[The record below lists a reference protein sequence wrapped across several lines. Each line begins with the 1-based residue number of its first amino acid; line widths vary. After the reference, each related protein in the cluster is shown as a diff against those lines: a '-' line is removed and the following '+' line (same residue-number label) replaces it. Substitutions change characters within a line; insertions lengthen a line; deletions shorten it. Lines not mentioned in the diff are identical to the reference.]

1 MATMNAY
8 SCSSM
13 SGSQNNHKLEPRLHK
28 RHYKLSRAT
37 ITTPMHSIC
46 NSISL
51 HYQTST

>member
-1 MATMNAY
+1 MVAMNAY

-13 SGSQNNHKLEPRLHK
+13 SGSCNNHESEPHLHK
-28 RHYKLSRAT
+28 LHYKLSRASIST
-37 ITTPMHSIC
+37 LMHSIC